1 MADDLQDLLGNYQ
14 DMSLEELGSSLL
26 GRQAAQRKAAR
37 KAAKKRQRRQNLMML
52 AAAGVG
58 VFNKFANQRAKEIDE
73 RKDWVKLNSE
83 AEYNQL
89 QPLAEMMSQI
99 GDYDS
104 FEALR
109 NDTAGYESAKTAV
122 YPIIEAAIPKEIMQ
136 EGGGRLRRIE
146 DSATDAI
153 LSKMIDGGYKQQF
166 ADTLR
171 SLNEGNAN
179 IDVEELFSRYAGYTP
194 AAYTAE
200 RVSLYDKNIKD
211 VKRSGSV
218 LNINNYKNILNM
230 LGAKFETEG
239 GYNIFERITDED
251 IKGPGIDEI
260 FDVVSIKKHFVPL
273 INEQIGLSAKKDYKA
288 DIMSTDEG
296 QAQMEAIKNFGT
308 FTTSDIYYKRQVS
321 KYDKE
326 FVFKDD
332 LDEILGEMD
341 NEISQLVYADAAA
354 LSERL
359 KDDRNFA
366 RDFYLG
372 RAYEKVEE
380 EGISPDNPNYGRMI
394 QSYTAQFADDM
405 LNDAISRYRIS
416 LASVLRAGATKVP
429 TPYLNV
435 GGFGLKD
442 IRYDSSQVDFLLKP
456 TFTFDK
462 KAGEFRPESIFL
474 RGDMGQKVQLSY
486 LQFAGIDSSNLSPQ
500 QKDNVKNI
508 FFDSVEPYLGVNRD
522 TFDKEYNKWYDNWTK
537 RYTNLELFNNVSRGL
552 FISEGLKER
561 IR

>member
-1 MADDLQDLLGNYQ
+1 MADDLQNLLGNYQ

-26 GRQAAQRKAAR
+26 GRQAAQRKAA
-37 KAAKKRQRRQNLMML
+37 KKVAKKKQRRQNLMML

-58 VFNKFANQRAKEIDE
+58 VFNKFSNQRAKEIDE
-73 RKDWVKLNSE
+73 RKDWVKLNAE

-89 QPLAEMMSQI
+89 QPLSEMMSQI
-99 GDYDS
+99 GDYNS
-104 FEALR
+104 FEALK

-122 YPIIEAAIPKEIMQ
+122 YPIIEAAIPKKIMQ
-136 EGGGRLRRIE
+136 EGGSRLRRIE
-146 DSATDAI
+146 NSATDAI
-153 LSKMIDGGYKQQF
+153 LSKMMDGGYKQQF
-166 ADTLR
+166 ANTLR

-200 RVSLYDKNIKD
+200 RVGLYDKAIKD
-211 VKRSGSV
+211 ARRSGSI
-218 LNINNYKNILNM
+218 LNVNNYKNILNS
-230 LGAKFETEG
+230 LGTKFETEG
-239 GYNIFERITDED
+239 GYNIFEKITDED

-273 INEQIGLSAKKDYKA
+273 VNEQVGLSAKKDYLT
-288 DIMSTDEG
+288 DVISTEEG
-296 QAQMEAIKNFGT
+296 LAQMEAIKNYGT
-308 FTTSDIYYKRQVS
+308 FTTGDIYNERQVS

-341 NEISQLVYADAAA
+341 NVVADRVYADAAA

-372 RAYEKVEE
+372 RAYEKIKE
-380 EGISPDNPNYGRMI
+380 EGISPDNPNYGRI
-394 QSYTAQFADDM
+394 VQSYTEQFSDDM
-405 LNDAISRYRIS
+405 INDDISRYRIS
-416 LASVLRAGATKVP
+416 LASVLRAGSTREG
-429 TPYLNV
+429 T
-435 GGFGLKD
+435 FLKTN
-442 IRYDSSQVDFLLKP
+442 IRYDSSRIDFLLKP

-474 RGDMGQKVQLSY
+474 RGDTGQKVQLSY

-508 FFDSVEPYLGVNRD
+508 FFDSVESYLGVNRD
-522 TFDKEYNKWYDNWTK
+522 TFDKEYNKWYDSWTK
-537 RYTNLELFNNVSRGL
+537 RYTDLELFNNVSRSL

-561 IR
+561 KDITALFK